1 MQHYV
6 VYLIGT
12 GEIIMSSTVP
22 DGMSPSTTIPGAAT
36 AVTPHAIDGDTHRVD
51 LNTGN
56 ISAYSGDGVKRKRS
70 NTNGRGFTWDPA
82 TEDWIDERPLND
94 VRADVLA
101 RLRNKRDALLE
112 GGFTWDGS
120 EFDSDT
126 AVSQPRL
133 LGLFATAISGG
144 IPASGYPWRLKDNS
158 WRVLSAADAIAVWR
172 AFQSNMASLF
182 AAFAVHEATVTA
194 LTSADALRA
203 YDVEAGWS

>member
-1 MQHYV
+1 
-6 VYLIGT
+6 
-12 GEIIMSSTVP
+12 MSSTVP
-22 DGMSPSTTIPGAAT
+22 DGVSPSTTIPGAAT
-36 AVTPHAIDGDTHRVD
+36 VVTPHAIDGDTHRVD

-70 NTNGRGFTWDPA
+70 NTNGRGFAWDPA

-120 EFDSDT
+120 TFDSDT

-133 LGLFATAISGG
+133 LGLFATAIAGG
-144 IPASGYPWRLKDNS
+144 IPPSGYPWRLKNNS
-158 WRVLSAADAIAVWR
+158 WRVLSAADAIAVWG
-172 AFQSNMASLF
+172 AFQGHMAALF
-182 AAFAVHEATVTA
+182 GAFAVHEATVTA